1 MFGKFFKLVFILII
15 LSVIAV
21 AVTPLNLYYDKAS
34 KHLKPLVMTGV
45 GGTAVKG
52 SAEKLKYQQLPLGE
66 AEWLLY
72 PNWFNSLGGKL
83 RVRGAHHDLTAALD
97 HASEARVVIQSLR
110 GYIDWSILKPFLHMR
125 YGQMEG
131 YLNFDMSRLRFE
143 KNGGLKGAS
152 GSITLQDF
160 KMIKPSL
167 KDMGTVTLVF
177 ETQQEGMVTGVIS
190 SDSAVMTVSGTLFL
204 QPNRWKLSVDI
215 IPKGGHFELDSVL
228 SGVGQAR
235 RGGGRRLNLAGF
247 Y

>member
-15 LSVIAV
+15 LSVIAI
-21 AVTPLNLYYDKAS
+21 AVTPLNLYQDKVS
-34 KHLKPLVMTGV
+34 KHMKPLVMSGV

-52 SAEKLKYQQLPLGE
+52 SADKLKYQQLTLGK
-66 AEWLLY
+66 AEWFLY
-72 PNWFNSLGGKL
+72 PNWINSLGGKI
-83 RVRGAHHDLTAALD
+83 RVRGPHHDLTAALD
-97 HASEARVVIQSLR
+97 HASEERVVIKSLR
-110 GYIDWSILKPFLHMR
+110 GFIDWDILKPFLQVR

-131 YLNFDMSRLRFE
+131 YLNFDMRLLRFE
-143 KNGGLKGAS
+143 KDGGLKGAS

-167 KDMGTVTLVF
+167 KDMGTVTVTF
-177 ETQQEGMVTGVIS
+177 ETQQEGMVTGKIS
-190 SDSAVMTVSGTLFL
+190 SDSAVMNVSGSIFL
-204 QPNRWKLSVDI
+204 QPNRWKLSMDI
-215 IPKGGHFELDSVL
+215 IPRGGHFELDSVL